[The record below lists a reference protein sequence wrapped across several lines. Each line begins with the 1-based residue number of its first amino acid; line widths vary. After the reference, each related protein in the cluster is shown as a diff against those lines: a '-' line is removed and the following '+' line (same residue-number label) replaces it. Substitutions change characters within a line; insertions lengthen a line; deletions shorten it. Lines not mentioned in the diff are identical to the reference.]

1 MAVASLS
8 RSFFPLRARALRED
22 VEGEAVRFGGIQ
34 KNKSSICFV
43 DGGEEAVA
51 ADE

>member
-1 MAVASLS
+1 MASLS
-8 RSFFPLRARALRED
+8 RAFFPLRAWAHRED
-22 VEGEAVRFGGIQ
+22 LEGEAVCFGGIQ
-34 KNKSSICFV
+34 KNKSSIYFV

>member
-1 MAVASLS
+1 MASLS
-8 RSFFPLRARALRED
+8 LAFFPLRARARRED

-34 KNKSSICFV
+34 KTKSSIYFV

>member
-1 MAVASLS
+1 MASLS
-8 RSFFPLRARALRED
+8 RAFVALRARARQED

-34 KNKSSICFV
+34 KNKSSIYVV
-43 DGGEEAVA
+43 DGGEEAVV

>member
-1 MAVASLS
+1 L
-8 RSFFPLRARALRED
+8 
-22 VEGEAVRFGGIQ
+22 EGEAVCFGGIQ
-34 KNKSSICFV
+34 KNESSIYFV

>member
-1 MAVASLS
+1 
-8 RSFFPLRARALRED
+8 

-34 KNKSSICFV
+34 KNKSSIYV
-43 DGGEEAVA
+43 IDGGEEAVV